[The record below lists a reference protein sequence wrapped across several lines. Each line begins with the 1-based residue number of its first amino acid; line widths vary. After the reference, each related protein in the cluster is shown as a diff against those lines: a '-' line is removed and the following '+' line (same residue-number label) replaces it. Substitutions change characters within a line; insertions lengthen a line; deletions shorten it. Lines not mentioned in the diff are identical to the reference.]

1 MTDKAKNPRALTVDV
16 LLKVSKG
23 AYSNIELKNTIGDS
37 RLSQLDINLLTE
49 IVYGVIQHKLTLEY
63 DLEPFIGHKRVE
75 DWVKQLLL
83 SAVFQMVYLDRV
95 PTRAI
100 FNETIE
106 IAKVRGHS
114 GIRAFVTGV
123 LHSIQREGL
132 PELSAITDPTEFRSI
147 KYGVAPWLIEQLD
160 KELGEEKTDQ
170 ILESINHPSR
180 QAARVN
186 TNETTQTEVI
196 NQLDED
202 GYQAEPSDI
211 AEDGVIVTE
220 GSIGRSPLFGNGALT
235 IQDESAMLVAE
246 AMQLAPGMEV
256 LDACA
261 APGGKTTH
269 IAQKIGDEGHV
280 LALDLHPKKVGLI
293 KQNAKRM
300 GLDERVTAK
309 ALDARK
315 IDSIIEDDYFDRIL
329 VDAPCSGIGLMRRK
343 PEIRYEKTP
352 EDSQNL
358 HEIQL
363 GILNAMAPKV
373 KDNGII
379 TYSTCTILEQENE
392 KTISA
397 FLELHPEFTLVP
409 TQTAKKL
416 KEDRSVPYLN
426 IYPDDFGSDGFFIA
440 CLQKR
445 A

>member
-1 MTDKAKNPRALTVDV
+1 MTDKEKNPRALAVDV
-16 LLKVSKG
+16 LLRVSKG
-23 AYSNIELKNTIGDS
+23 AYSNIELKNTIAES
-37 RLSQLDINLLTE
+37 KLSQLDINLLTE
-49 IVYGVIQHKLTLEY
+49 IVYGVIQHKLTLEF
-63 DLEPFIGHKRVE
+63 DLAPFIGHKRVE

-100 FNETIE
+100 FNESIE

-123 LHSIQREGL
+123 LHEMQRVGI
-132 PELSAITDPTEFRSI
+132 PELSADQKDYRSI
-147 KYGVAPWLIEQLD
+147 KYSVAPWLVEQLD
-160 KELGEEKTDQ
+160 KELGTTKTDQ

-186 TNETTQTEVI
+186 TNATTQSEVI
-196 NQLDED
+196 DQLNED
-202 GYQAEPSDI
+202 GYQAEPSKV
-211 AEDGVIVTE
+211 AKDGVIVTE
-220 GSIGRSPLFGNGALT
+220 GSIGKSPLFGNGALT
-235 IQDESAMLVAE
+235 IQDESAMLVGE
-246 AMQLAPGMEV
+246 AMQLDPGMEV

-269 IAQKIGDEGHV
+269 IAQKIGEEGHV

-300 GLDERVTAK
+300 GLDERVTTK

-315 IDSIIEDDYFDRIL
+315 IDSIVEDDYFDRIL

-343 PEIRYEKTP
+343 PEIRYEKTL

-358 HEIQL
+358 HKIQL

-397 FLELHPEFTLVP
+397 FLELHPEFKLIP
-409 TQTAKKL
+409 TQTVKHL